1 MLAFIEEFGFKAG
14 LFCVMGQGIEVHIEP
29 VERLSLYILILHLIV
44 DLAVIVACQVYLKAA
59 VFFLIEILEVA

>member
-29 VERLSLYILILHLIV
+29 VE
-44 DLAVIVACQVYLKAA
+44 
-59 VFFLIEILEVA
+59 